1 MNVSI
6 QSIQQSMQALGL
18 NTEKNLSDPKTV
30 TPHQAGLLYQ
40 HMAIMEM
47 AHQIMKSLQ
56 QHQHMFKSSS

>member
-1 MNVSI
+1 MDISI

-18 NTEKNLSDPKTV
+18 NTEKGLSDPKTI
-30 TPHQAGLLYQ
+30 TPHQAARLYQ